1 MNINHLSFSRLKA
14 LQHSPRK
21 LYNYLS
27 EKKAET
33 PSMIEG
39 RLLDCILFTPDQFD
53 SEYITLPESL
63 DRRTKEGKAEYAR
76 ITGIAAE
83 QGLSI
88 VTSSQVTEASL
99 LAVAVKESAT
109 VQKHGLLNREL
120 FKFQDF
126 TDFEFGGFRHVGY
139 RDAIGI
145 DTKGRRVI
153 WDLKR
158 FGAKSGVQVGFEI
171 RTGGYDLQA
180 AIYCH
185 EFDSQGEECVY
196 YLIAVDN
203 DGYVTPY
210 CITPEA
216 RERALGQWEYLC
228 SVAKK
233 IDGTN
238 FKQGPEFYAPDGEFY
253 LYT

>member
-1 MNINHLSFSRLKA
+1 
-14 LQHSPRK
+14 
-21 LYNYLS
+21 
-27 EKKAET
+27 
-33 PSMIEG
+33 
-39 RLLDCILFTPDQFD
+39 
-53 SEYITLPESL
+53 
-63 DRRTKEGKAEYAR
+63 
-76 ITGIAAE
+76 
-83 QGLSI
+83 
-88 VTSSQVTEASL
+88 
-99 LAVAVKESAT
+99 
-109 VQKHGLLNREL
+109 
-120 FKFQDF
+120 
-126 TDFEFGGFRHVGY
+126 
-139 RDAIGI
+139 
-145 DTKGRRVI
+145 
-153 WDLKR
+153 LKR

-216 RERALGQWEYLC
+216 RERATGQWEYLC
-228 SVAKK
+228 SVARK